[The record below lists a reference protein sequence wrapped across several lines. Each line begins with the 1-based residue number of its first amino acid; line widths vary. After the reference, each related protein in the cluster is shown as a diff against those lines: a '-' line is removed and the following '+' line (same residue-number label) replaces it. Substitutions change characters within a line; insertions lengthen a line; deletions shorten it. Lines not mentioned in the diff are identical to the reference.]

1 MTNRCATTVGLS
13 ALALIA
19 LAGLFLDARR
29 AAPPPAPPSA
39 PDPSAPADGQAA
51 IAQTGQSPSAHAPHA
66 PHAPHS
72 RDRSVRF
79 YRADTQADFHTI
91 LDRLERRIRTHLS
104 SVPVYPPMLG
114 GPRGIAEIASCARRA
129 VAGVLGPSQA
139 MLTTSSVELLETD
152 MLRHLLADSAIGA
165 DAVVAGPS
173 MGPSPGQSPGQA
185 QLLALTSPQ
194 GMSLTMIG
202 EAHPPSDTLPTV
214 MPRRSSA
221 RAPRPGGLAGEVQV
235 RIPLRPTRVDGD
247 LTAVV
252 RLEFDQAT
260 ASWTTVEVT
269 LEGLTAAAMAG
280 SMVIS

>member
-1 MTNRCATTVGLS
+1 MTDRCATTVGLS

-39 PDPSAPADGQAA
+39 PDPSAPADGQAT
-51 IAQTGQSPSAHAPHA
+51 IAQTGQSASAHAPRS
-66 PHAPHS
+66 PHS

-104 SVPVYPPMLG
+104 SVPVNSPMLG

-139 MLTTSSVELLETD
+139 VLTTSSVELLETD

-165 DAVVAGPS
+165 DAVIAGPA
-173 MGPSPGQSPGQA
+173 MGPSLGQSLGQA
-185 QLLALTSPQ
+185 QLLALGSPQ
-194 GMSLTMIG
+194 GLSLTMTA

-214 MPRRSSA
+214 MPRRSSTQ
-221 RAPRPGGLAGEVQV
+221 APRPGGLVGEVQV

-252 RLEFDQAT
+252 RLEFNQAT